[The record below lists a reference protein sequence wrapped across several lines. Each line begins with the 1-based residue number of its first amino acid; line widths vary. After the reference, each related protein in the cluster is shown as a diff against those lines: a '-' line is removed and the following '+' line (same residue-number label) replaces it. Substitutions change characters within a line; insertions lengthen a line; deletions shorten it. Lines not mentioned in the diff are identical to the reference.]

1 MRRPKLRLPGRFDPE
16 LFGVEPRVVGL
27 VVVVGVACGA
37 IGGLYLLALHL
48 LQHVLWPTEWS
59 GAVGFAI
66 LGGVGLAVGLLVKFV
81 GPSGDVELMVDN
93 IHVSGTA
100 TGVRMLRSLI
110 PTSLLCVASGGAMG
124 PEAPLVQTTGS
135 LASWTATRAG
145 LRVRE
150 SRVLTV
156 TGMAAGFTV
165 LFGAPLGAAVFAL
178 ELLHRRG
185 LQYYEAL
192 LPAVIGSLAGY
203 GVYVAASTAGLEPVW
218 HLPSPGALQ
227 LADLGWA
234 VVAGIGGALIAI
246 GFTYSTA
253 ALRWGARRV
262 PAVLRP
268 ATGGLVLAAFGP
280 RVGVLTDVRRGADQ
294 RDPRQARRDGRVLR
308 PRRAREVRG
317 HLGDA
322 LVRVARRLHH
332 PALLHGRVS
341 RPRALHGIVPDV
353 NEAVMIA
360 AFMAAANTGVTKTP
374 LGSTLVV
381 TEMAGFQL
389 LPTTLIAVVVAFTLT
404 GEVGLIHS
412 QHERDPVGQDE
423 HERDEE
429 GSGETGLE
437 N

>member
-1 MRRPKLRLPGRFDPE
+1 MRR
-16 LFGVEPRVVGL
+16 V
-27 VVVVGVACGA
+27 
-37 IGGLYLLALHL
+37 GGLYLLALHL

-66 LGGVGLAVGLLVKFV
+66 LGGVGLAVGLLVTFL

-218 HLPSPGALQ
+218 HLPSPDALQ

-246 GFTYSTA
+246 AFTYSPPRCDGERGEYLLCCAPPPA
-253 ALRWGARRV
+253 ASYSPRWVSRRRTHSPSARRRSTRSSTSTVRRPRSSPSLRWPSSRA
-262 PAVLRP
+262 
-268 ATGGLVLAAFGP
+268 P
-280 RVGVLTDVRRGADQ
+280 R
-294 RDPRQARRDGRVLR
+294 
-308 PRRAREVRG
+308 
-317 HLGDA
+317 
-322 LVRVARRLHH
+322 
-332 PALLHGRVS
+332 
-341 RPRALHGIVPDV
+341 
-353 NEAVMIA
+353 
-360 AFMAAANTGVTKTP
+360 
-374 LGSTLVV
+374 
-381 TEMAGFQL
+381 
-389 LPTTLIAVVVAFTLT
+389 
-404 GEVGLIHS
+404 
-412 QHERDPVGQDE
+412 
-423 HERDEE
+423 
-429 GSGETGLE
+429 
-437 N
+437 